1 MLNLKILAIDS
12 SARSASAAVSDGEHL
27 LSEVFVNNGFTH
39 SKTLMNVAADALN
52 FSSLTVDDIDLIA
65 CVTGPGSF
73 TGIRIGVACAKGIAF
88 PNNIPCVGISTL
100 EAMAYNAADFSGY
113 VCAVMDARCAQ
124 VYTATFKVNFGTVER
139 ITEDRAISIAQLID
153 ELDTLNDT
161 VYLLGDGAHLIKKNS
176 DNTNFILTKENIRFQ
191 KASGAL
197 LAALN
202 KNESVAP
209 DELVPVY
216 LRLPQAERELKNKL
230 KGSDNK

>member
-1 MLNLKILAIDS
+1 MKILAIDS
-12 SARSASAAVSDGEHL
+12 SARSASAAVGDGEHL

-39 SKTLMNVAADALN
+39 SKTLMNVAADALK
-52 FSSLTVDDIDLIA
+52 FSSLTVDDIDLIV

-153 ELDTLNDT
+153 ELDALNDT
-161 VYLLGDGAHLIKKNS
+161 VYLLGDGAHLIKKAS
-176 DNTNFILTKENIRFQ
+176 DNENFILTKENIRFQ